1 MTGTAVRSLG
11 DNRRYWLVPSVLSAS
26 TQCSFAAAIL
36 VACALSAHAQTPR
49 LGTVNFPTSGI
60 PAAQSHF
67 ITGLLYLHSFEYPS
81 ALKEFRE
88 AERIDPAF
96 AMAYWGE
103 AMTYTHPI
111 WDEQDADAGR
121 AAIAKAP
128 SARTAREAAYVA
140 AVKALY
146 ASGSKAH
153 RDTLYSAAMA
163 DLAKHY
169 PDDAEAQLFY
179 ALSLL
184 GLSQGDRV
192 IPTYL
197 RAGAIAETVFAHQ
210 PDHPG
215 AAHYVIHSY
224 DDPQHAAIALGAA
237 RAYSKIAPDAAHA
250 QHMTSHIFLALGLWD
265 DVVTANETTLH
276 LVHMGHQGGGACGH
290 YPEWLEYGYLQ
301 LGRLGSA
308 AEILDAC
315 WTSGGTAGQVV
326 SYASPAIMRAAYIVD
341 SRDWSGRVATE
352 AAKPSGD
359 ALTGLHL
366 LFGTG
371 YAAAMRHD
379 SKTAG
384 SVLSA
389 MDSVI
394 KLDPTFGATYGR
406 IMRDEV
412 AAAMTSITD
421 PAREAARIDDSLP
434 MPFGPPVTIKPPH
447 ELLGELLLAEHKP
460 DSAIAEFQLALARAP
475 RRPMSLLGLAQAQQ
489 AAGRTAAAD
498 STYATLREIW
508 HAADP
513 SIRAQLP
520 K

>member
-1 MTGTAVRSLG
+1 VRSRG

-224 DDPQHAAIALGAA
+224 DDPQHAAIALKAA
-237 RAYSKIAPDAAHA
+237 RAYSTIAPDAAHA

-359 ALTGLHL
+359 ARTALYL

-384 SVLSA
+384 SVLSS

-412 AAAMTSITD
+412 AAAMTSIAD
-421 PAREAARIDDSLP
+421 PAREAAHIDDSLP

-460 DSAIAEFQLALARAP
+460 DSAIAEFQHEL
-475 RRPMSLLGLAQAQQ
+475 
-489 AAGRTAAAD
+489 
-498 STYATLREIW
+498 
-508 HAADP
+508 
-513 SIRAQLP
+513 
-520 K
+520 

>member
-1 MTGTAVRSLG
+1 MSPQRAVRSAQKRKLP
-11 DNRRYWLVPSVLSAS
+11 DCNF
-26 TQCSFAAAIL
+26 CSLCTAHRCVAIL
-36 VACALSAHAQTPR
+36 AVLASAFSAHAQAPR
-49 LGTVNFPTSGI
+49 LGTVSFPTSGS

-67 ITGLLYLHSFEYPS
+67 IIGVLYLHSFEYPS

-88 AERIDPAF
+88 AERVDPGF

-121 AAIAKAP
+121 VAIAKAP
-128 SARTAREAAYVA
+128 KAKTAREAEYVA
-140 AVKALY
+140 AVQALY
-146 ASGSKAH
+146 GSGSKAH
-153 RDTLYSAAMA
+153 RDTLYSSAMA

-224 DDPQHAAIALGAA
+224 DDPQHAAIALKAA
-237 RAYSKIAPDAAHA
+237 RAYSTIAPDAAHA

-265 DVVTANETTLH
+265 DVVIANETTLH

-290 YPEWLEYGYLQ
+290 YPEWLGKLA
-301 LGRLGSA
+301 SA
-308 AEILDAC
+308 SEILDAC

-341 SRDWSGRVATE
+341 SRDWSGRAAIE
-352 AAKPSGD
+352 AARPASD
-359 ALTGLHL
+359 SRTALYL

-379 SKTAG
+379 SKAAG
-384 SVLSA
+384 SALTA
-389 MDSVI
+389 MDSII

-412 AAAMTSITD
+412 AAAMTNIED

-447 ELLGELLLAEHKP
+447 ELLGELLLAANKP
-460 DSAIAEFQLALARAP
+460 DAAITEFQLALARAP
-475 RRPMSLLGLAQAQQ
+475 RRPMSLLGLARAQQ
-489 AAGRTAAAD
+489 AAGRTSAAD
-498 STYATLREIW
+498 STYATLRQIW

-513 SIRAQLP
+513 TIRAELP
-520 K
+520 R